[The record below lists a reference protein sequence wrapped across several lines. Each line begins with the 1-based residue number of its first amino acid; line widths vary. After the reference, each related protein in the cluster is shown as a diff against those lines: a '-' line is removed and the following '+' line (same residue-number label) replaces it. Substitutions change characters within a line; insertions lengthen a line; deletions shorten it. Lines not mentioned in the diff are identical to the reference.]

1 MGSKTI
7 YAYARDAAGLISD
20 NFTDTIIFDNA
31 SPVIDNLTYTA
42 DINYYG
48 SPHKIQFASRKSGNV
63 TLSISARDNGTL
75 ATDHFSS
82 GMKDFFIAHEIKK
95 QDGTILVPLSA
106 TDDNITS
113 ARTGWIPISSLSD
126 NATTGTFSSENAT
139 KFDNATFVLSFTT
152 TANMDKMNGDGSDD
166 NLTAV
171 IWFRDN
177 ASNIS
182 GNATT
187 VFSLDN
193 TTIYTIN
200 TSGVGIEN

>member
-48 SPHKIQFASRKSGNV
+48 SPHKIQFASRTSGNV

-152 TANMDKMNGDGSDD
+152 TGNMDKMNGDGSDD

-171 IWFRDN
+171 VWFRDN